1 MLKGDKKKTV
11 SFSDAQWKREE
22 ESKAMLLA
30 SNSDRPMAVS
40 KGPSLLSLMLRSG
53 DGQNQ
58 DESCKDHLKAAE
70 STTKL
75 IVSDLD
81 NSEVVVGSP
90 PASFATGHNFNKSY
104 LLQQEILKLGEEA
117 KKVEYDQTTSSIEE
131 IEGRIPSPVSDNGFS
146 SDEDEIFEMED
157 VAPKRVVGSPTVGGG
172 KFNGR
177 F

>member
-30 SNSDRPMAVS
+30 SNSDTPVAVS
-40 KGPSLLSLMLRSG
+40 KGPSLLSLMLRSV
-53 DGQNQ
+53 DGQNSG
-58 DESCKDHLKAAE
+58 EPKDHLKDEE
-70 STTKL
+70 STTK
-75 IVSDLD
+75 ITVPDSDS
-81 NSEVVVGSP
+81 SEVFIGSP
-90 PASFATGHNFNKSY
+90 PASFAAGHNFNKSY